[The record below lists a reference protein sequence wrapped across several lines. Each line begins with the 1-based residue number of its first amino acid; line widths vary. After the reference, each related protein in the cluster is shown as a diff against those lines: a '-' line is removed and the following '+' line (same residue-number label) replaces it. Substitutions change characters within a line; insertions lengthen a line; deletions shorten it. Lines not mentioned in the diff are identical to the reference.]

1 MTPNVAMEPGE
12 QFGGSL
18 IGVLIGLGVGPFAQ
32 RGLDE
37 ALGLAVGSIRAG
49 TSCSKKQ
56 TLAPQIKLGVVPAG
70 TRLAPKPAGIKDWER
85 CRPT

>member
-1 MTPNVAMEPGE
+1 MSARPCRWFDQGWDKLLEE
-12 QFGGSL
+12 
-18 IGVLIGLGVGPFAQ
+18 
-32 RGLDE
+32 
-37 ALGLAVGSIRAG
+37 
-49 TSCSKKQ
+49 